1 MKFDFYMN
9 INVGSLGKIK
19 FLNVLLWVR
28 KVRFIVVV
36 LNIVNERLNVEMVKY
51 FLRWVDVKMF
61 IIFIG
66 I

>member
-1 MKFDFYMN
+1 MM
-9 INVGSLGKIK
+9 INVGSIGKIK

>member
-1 MKFDFYMN
+1 MN
-9 INVGSLGKIK
+9 INVGSIGKIK